1 MQWLKSVIRAG
12 LEWLESGLDR
22 VCGPTLNPLTQLG
35 ALGWFLFWLIAV
47 SGIYLFIFFDTG
59 VTQAY
64 SSIESIIHDQWWA
77 GGILRSVHRYASD
90 GLVVVTFLHMLREF
104 AMDRMRGRRW
114 FAWVTGLVLIGFI
127 YVCGI
132 TGYWMVWDQLAQY
145 VALSTSRWLDAL
157 PIFAEP
163 ISRNFLSN
171 AELSGRFFTLMVYL
185 HIAAPLLMLLFMWV
199 HIQRYNYAL
208 VNPALKL
215 MIGTGA
221 GFLLLSLVS
230 PALSQAPANLDRIA
244 ATVGLDWFYL
254 AFYPLMDRIGA
265 VGLWWLVLAVF
276 VVLVA
281 LPWLPRLREPPPAV
295 VHLDHCN
302 GCSRCF
308 DDCPFGAITMNPR
321 SDGAA
326 FSAEAVVDADLCVRC
341 GICVGAC
348 PTATPFRRATALVPG
363 IELPEFNLEALRDQV
378 ETVAGT
384 LTGEARI
391 LVFKCPHGAAVT
403 PPAGASVG
411 VIEVPCTGM
420 VPPPFIDFVVARRL
434 ADGAMLAGCREGDC
448 YERLGVRWTEQRI
461 AGERDPYLRDR
472 VPRDRVAVSWAGPG
486 QRADRAR
493 ALASFAGA
501 LIRPQGAAQPG
512 APAQQRAAWRQA
524 LARPSRPVR
533 YAALGAMVS
542 RRDRAARL
550 FLRHAHRPAAGRHGR
565 HRHAELQPCRT
576 QPAGVPALQPGGDGQ
591 ARAQHAAGG
600 GDCPRG
606 RWPVYM
612 QLELDG
618 RVVYAGTRQPC
629 RSVRSRLGL
638 PRPRRTS
645 GACSGRTTRSTEL
658 QVGADRL
665 SRTRVV
671 DRRQRQRREAVRA
684 VRPRRRQA
692 AVFGPTA
699 ASTTSSRS
707 GVHRAGQASGA
718 DRDGGGGGPH
728 LRVVSRQRLVG
739 PRHAEVGVPAA
750 RALPLKS
757 FATSVSPWVVTL
769 EALAPYRV
777 PAFARPEGDP
787 RPLPYLADE
796 ENEAHGGFD
805 LRLEALLSVEGDARA
820 GHAAVRGCAAATS
833 ATSTGPW
840 RRWWR
845 TTPRTAATSSR
856 AT

>member
-1 MQWLKSVIRAG
+1 MQWLKLVIRACM
-12 LEWLESGLDR
+12 EWLESGLDR
-22 VCGPTLNPLTQLG
+22 ICGPTLNPLTQLG
-35 ALGWFLFWLIAV
+35 ALGWFQFWLIAF

-64 SSIESIIHDQWWA
+64 SSIESISSDQWWA

-90 GLVVVTFLHMLREF
+90 GLVVVAFLHMLREF

-114 FAWVTGLVLIGFI
+114 FAWVTGLALIGFI

-157 PIFAEP
+157 PIFAAP
-163 ISRNFLSN
+163 LSRNFLSN

-221 GFLLLSLVS
+221 GFLLLSLLS

-244 ATVGLDWFYL
+244 ATVDPDWFFL

-265 VGLWWLVLAVF
+265 VGLWWLVVAAFVLLA
-276 VVLVA
+276 A
-281 LPWLPRLREPPPAV
+281 LPWLPRLREPPAAV

-302 GCSRCF
+302 GCARCF
-308 DDCPFGAITMNPR
+308 DDCPFGAITMNSR

-363 IELPEFNLEALRDQV
+363 IELPAFNLEVLRDQV
-378 ETVAGT
+378 EAVART
-384 LTGEARI
+384 LTGESRI

-411 VIEVPCTGM
+411 VIDVPCTGM
-420 VPPPFIDFVVARRL
+420 VPPSFIDFVVGRRL

-486 QRADRAR
+486 QRADRVR
-493 ALASFAGA
+493 ALASFASA
-501 LIRPQGAAQPG
+501 LIRPRGAAQSG
-512 APAQQRAAWRQA
+512 APAPQRAASRQP
-524 LARPSRPVR
+524 LARPPRLVR
-533 YAALGAMVS
+533 YAVVGTLVSAAIGLLGFFSHAPAV
-542 RRDRAARL
+542 RLRADTDAIVTL
-550 FLRHAHRPAAGRHGR
+550 SFSHAGRSR
-565 HRHAELQPCRT
+565 QECRRLSAEEVAKLEPNMRR
-576 QPAGVPALQPGGDGQ
+576 V
-591 ARAQHAAGG
+591 G

-618 RVVYAGTRQPC
+618 RMVYAGTRQPA
-629 RSVRSRLGL
+629 GL
-638 PRPRRTS
+638 WKDGPSTLFARFLVPA
-645 GACSGRTTRSTEL
+645 GAQRARVALRESGRDRGFDASASAEL
-658 QVGADRL
+658 DL
-665 SRTRVV
+665 K
-671 DRRQRQRREAVRA
+671 
-684 VRPRRRQA
+684 P
-692 AVFGPTA
+692 
-699 ASTTSSRS
+699 
-707 GVHRAGQASGA
+707 GQN
-718 DRDGGGGGPH
+718 
-728 LRVVSRQRLVG
+728 LVIEFKQ
-739 PRHAEVGVPAA
+739 P
-750 RALPLKS
+750 
-757 FATSVSPWVVTL
+757 
-769 EALAPYRV
+769 
-777 PAFARPEGDP
+777 
-787 RPLPYLADE
+787 
-796 ENEAHGGFD
+796 GGF
-805 LRLEALLSVEGDARA
+805 
-820 GHAAVRGCAAATS
+820 TFK
-833 ATSTGPW
+833 
-840 RRWWR
+840 
-845 TTPRTAATSSR
+845 
-856 AT
+856 

>member
-1 MQWLKSVIRAG
+1 MQWLKSVIRAC

-35 ALGWFLFWLIAV
+35 ALGWFQFWLIAA

-64 SSIESIIHDQWWA
+64 SSIESISSKQWWA
-77 GGILRSVHRYASD
+77 GGILRSIHRYASD
-90 GLVVVTFLHMLREF
+90 GLVLVTFVHMLREF

-171 AELSGRFFTLMVYL
+171 AELSGRFFTLMVYV

-230 PALSQAPANLDRIA
+230 PALSQAPANLDQVA

-254 AFYPLMDRIGA
+254 PFYPLMDRIGA
-265 VGLWWLVLAVF
+265 TGLWWLVLGLF
-276 VVLVA
+276 GILMA
-281 LPWLPRLREPPPAV
+281 LPWLPRLREPPAAV

-308 DDCPFGAITMNPR
+308 DDCPFGAITMAPR
-321 SDGAA
+321 TDGAA
-326 FSAEAVVDADLCVRC
+326 YSAEAVVDPDLCVRC

-363 IELPEFNLEALRDQV
+363 IELPAFNLEALRERV
-378 ETVAGT
+378 TAVAGT

-411 VIEVPCTGM
+411 IIEVPCTGM
-420 VPPPFIDFVVARRL
+420 VPPPFIDFVVSRRL
-434 ADGAMLAGCREGDC
+434 ADGAMLAGCREADC

-486 QRADRAR
+486 QGADRAR
-493 ALASFAGA
+493 ALAGFASA
-501 LIRPQGAAQPG
+501 LSSPKATGQPG
-512 APAQQRAAWRQA
+512 ESAPPRAAWRQE
-524 LARPSRPVR
+524 LARPAAPIR
-533 YAALGAMVS
+533 YAALAAMLSAVIVLLGFFS
-542 RRDRAARL
+542 NRPTVRLRADTDAIVTLSFSHAGRNRQECRRFSAEETARL
-550 FLRHAHRPAAGRHGR
+550 EPSMRK
-565 HRHAELQPCRT
+565 
-576 QPAGVPALQPGGDGQ
+576 V
-591 ARAQHAAGG
+591 G

-612 QLELDG
+612 ELELDG
-618 RVVYAGTRQPC
+618 RTVYAGTQEPAGLWKDGPSTLFERFQVPAGTQRARVAMRDSGREDGFDASASADLDLAPGQNLVIEFRQP
-629 RSVRSRLGL
+629 
-638 PRPRRTS
+638 
-645 GACSGRTTRSTEL
+645 
-658 QVGADRL
+658 
-665 SRTRVV
+665 
-671 DRRQRQRREAVRA
+671 
-684 VRPRRRQA
+684 
-692 AVFGPTA
+692 
-699 ASTTSSRS
+699 
-707 GVHRAGQASGA
+707 
-718 DRDGGGGGPH
+718 
-728 LRVVSRQRLVG
+728 
-739 PRHAEVGVPAA
+739 
-750 RALPLKS
+750 
-757 FATSVSPWVVTL
+757 
-769 EALAPYRV
+769 
-777 PAFARPEGDP
+777 
-787 RPLPYLADE
+787 
-796 ENEAHGGFD
+796 GGF
-805 LRLEALLSVEGDARA
+805 
-820 GHAAVRGCAAATS
+820 TFK
-833 ATSTGPW
+833 
-840 RRWWR
+840 
-845 TTPRTAATSSR
+845 
-856 AT
+856 

>member
-1 MQWLKSVIRAG
+1 MQWLKTVIRAG
-12 LEWLESGLDR
+12 MELLESVLDR
-22 VCGPTLNPLTQLG
+22 VCGPTVNPLAQLG

-64 SSIESIIHDQWWA
+64 SSIESITHDQWWA

-90 GLVVVTFLHMLREF
+90 GLVVVAFLHMLREF

-114 FAWVTGLVLIGFI
+114 FGWVTGLALIGFI

-145 VALSTSRWLDAL
+145 VALATSQWLDAL
-157 PIFAEP
+157 PIFAQP

-199 HIQRYNYAL
+199 HIQRYNYAR
-208 VNPALKL
+208 VNPAPKL
-215 MIGTGA
+215 MIGTVA

-230 PALSQAPANLDRIA
+230 PALSQAAANLDRIA
-244 ATVGLDWFYL
+244 ATVGADWFYL

-276 VVLVA
+276 VVLAA

-363 IELPEFNLEALRDQV
+363 IELPEFNLAALRDQV
-378 ETVAGT
+378 ETVARG

-391 LVFKCPHGAAVT
+391 LVFRCPHGAAVAR
-403 PPAGASVG
+403 PAGASVG

-420 VPPPFIDFVVARRL
+420 VPPPFIDFVVSRRL

-448 YERLGVRWTEQRI
+448 YERLGVLWTEQRI

-486 QRADRAR
+486 QRADRTR
-493 ALASFAGA
+493 ALASFASA
-501 LIRPQGAAQPG
+501 LICPQEAIQPG
-512 APAQQRAAWRQA
+512 APSQQRAAWRPPVVR
-524 LARPSRPVR
+524 LPRPVR
-533 YAALGAMVS
+533 YAALGAMLIV
-542 RRDRAARL
+542 
-550 FLRHAHRPAAGRHGR
+550 AAGMLGYFSHAPTVRLRADTDAIVTLSFSHAGR
-565 HRHAELQPCRT
+565 NRQDCRPFSPEEMGKLQPNMR
-576 QPAGVPALQPGGDGQ
+576 QVGGE
-591 ARAQHAAGG
+591 
-600 GDCPRG
+600 CPRG

-618 RVVYAGTRQPC
+618 RVVYAGTRQPA
-629 RSVRSRLGL
+629 GL
-638 PRPRRTS
+638 WKDGPSTLFERFQVPA
-645 GACSGRTTRSTEL
+645 GAQRAGVALRDSGRDSGFDASASAEL
-658 QVGADRL
+658 DL
-665 SRTRVV
+665 T
-671 DRRQRQRREAVRA
+671 
-684 VRPRRRQA
+684 P
-692 AVFGPTA
+692 
-699 ASTTSSRS
+699 
-707 GVHRAGQASGA
+707 GQN
-718 DRDGGGGGPH
+718 
-728 LRVVSRQRLVG
+728 LVIEFKQ
-739 PRHAEVGVPAA
+739 P
-750 RALPLKS
+750 
-757 FATSVSPWVVTL
+757 
-769 EALAPYRV
+769 
-777 PAFARPEGDP
+777 
-787 RPLPYLADE
+787 
-796 ENEAHGGFD
+796 GGF
-805 LRLEALLSVEGDARA
+805 
-820 GHAAVRGCAAATS
+820 TFK
-833 ATSTGPW
+833 
-840 RRWWR
+840 
-845 TTPRTAATSSR
+845 
-856 AT
+856 